1 MLKVKIKNIGRKDR
15 SYRMDFARNR
25 FEAAKRHYEKL
36 DCVDSYIELLILI
49 NCCFID
55 KFRPCRHHLKYVIDL
70 LIEKWDDIRFIKF
83 EDALELAKYLK
94 TFVPSLVVLDHY
106 QINRKL
112 LKKMIAKARI
122 EKKTLDALL
131 ENKPFSLQ
139 GIGKN
144 LYARTFIYNMLAS
157 NKDMYGV
164 YDFKDDLVFI

>member
-1 MLKVKIKNIGRKDR
+1 
-15 SYRMDFARNR
+15 
-25 FEAAKRHYEKL
+25 
-36 DCVDSYIELLILI
+36 
-49 NCCFID
+49 
-55 KFRPCRHHLKYVIDL
+55 
-70 LIEKWDDIRFIKF
+70 
-83 EDALELAKYLK
+83 
-94 TFVPSLVVLDHY
+94 
-106 QINRKL
+106 
-112 LKKMIAKARI
+112 MIAKARI

>member
-15 SYRMDFARNR
+15 SYRMEFARNR

-49 NCCFID
+49 NCCFLN
-55 KFRPCRHHLKYVIDL
+55 KCRPCRHHLKYVIDL

-94 TFVPSLVVLDHY
+94 TFVPSSFVLDHY

-122 EKKTLDALL
+122 EKKNTGCSFR
-131 ENKPFSLQ
+131 KQTFFSSRNWKKCICQ
-139 GIGKN
+139 N
-144 LYARTFIYNMLAS
+144 IYIQYVS
-157 NKDMYGV
+157 
-164 YDFKDDLVFI
+164 